1 MDIGVV
7 LVHYNQWELLLRCLQ
22 ALGMST
28 AKSGLEIVIIDN
40 ASHGLPAGAETLAH
54 EAFGA
59 AVRLV
64 RNRTNVGFGKACNQG
79 TQLLPRKEAY
89 LFLNP
94 DVEVEPEMI
103 TELGTYL
110 RNNPT
115 VGIVGPRLTY
125 ADGTVQDS
133 YRRFPRPFDQVL
145 KRTPLHRSRLLRHRV
160 RDYLMWDKDK
170 DRTEDVDWLVGA
182 CLLVRSEAWEA
193 IRGFDE
199 RFFLFYEDVDLC
211 RRIWLAGYRVVYHPQ
226 ARALHR
232 KERLSDGGILS
243 VFSKKTLRIHLVSA
257 MKYFWK
263 WRGRRDRAILNEA
276 NDPTKKGSI

>member
-7 LVHYNQWELLLRCLQ
+7 LVHYNQWALLLRCLQ

-28 AKSGLEIVIIDN
+28 AKNDLEIVIIDN
-40 ASHGLPAGAETLAH
+40 ASRGMPAGAETLAN
-54 EAFGA
+54 EAFGGP
-59 AVRLV
+59 VRLV

-79 TQLLPRKEAY
+79 AELLGGKEAY

-94 DVEVEPEMI
+94 DIEVGQGMI
-103 TELGTYL
+103 EELGTYL
-110 RNNPT
+110 GDNPD
-115 VGIVGPRLTY
+115 VGIVGPQLTY

-182 CLLVRSEAWEA
+182 CLLVRSGAWET
-193 IRGFDE
+193 ISGFDG

-211 RRIWLAGYRVVYHPQ
+211 RRVWLSGYRVVYHPQ

-243 VFSKKTLRIHLVSA
+243 IFTKKTLRIHLVSA

-263 WRGRRDRAILNEA
+263 WRGRRDRAILNEVK
-276 NDPTKKGSI
+276 DPSNKDSA